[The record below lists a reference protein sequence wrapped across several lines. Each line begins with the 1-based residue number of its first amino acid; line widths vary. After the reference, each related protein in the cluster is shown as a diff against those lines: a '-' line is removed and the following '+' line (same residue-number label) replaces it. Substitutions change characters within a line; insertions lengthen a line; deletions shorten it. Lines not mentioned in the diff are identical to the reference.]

1 MRSHPYL
8 DNSGP
13 IAFAH
18 RGGTS
23 AAPENTLRSFA
34 DAINLGYRYI
44 ETDVHATKD
53 GVLVAFHDNDLKRTC
68 GEDRTIEGS
77 TRAELASAR
86 IDGTD
91 PIPLLD
97 DLLDEWPGIRINI
110 DCKADSALEP
120 LIETLRNRD
129 ILDRVCIGSFS
140 DARLARVRAEF
151 GDAVCTSMGPKEVA
165 KLVATSALKFPVS
178 PSGHALAAQIPVRQ
192 GPVPITTKRLVERA
206 HQLGIQVHVWT
217 VDDPIEIARLLDL
230 GVDGIMSDDTRAL
243 RDVFQVRG
251 HW

>member
-34 DAINLGYRYI
+34 DAISLGYRYI

-97 DLLDEWPGIRINI
+97 DLIDEWPDIRINI

-120 LIETLRNRD
+120 LISKLRERK

-140 DARLARVRAEF
+140 DARLERVRSEF

-165 KLVATSALKFPVS
+165 KLVANSALRAPVS
-178 PSGHALAAQIPVRQ
+178 PTSHALAAQIPVKQ
-192 GPVPITTKRLVERA
+192 GPIPVTTKRLVDRA

-217 VDDPIEIARLLDL
+217 VDDPVEIARLLDL

-243 RDVFQVRG
+243 RDVFQARG

>member
-34 DAINLGYRYI
+34 DAISLGYRYI

-97 DLLDEWPGIRINI
+97 DLIDEWPDIRINI

-120 LIETLRNRD
+120 LISKLRERK

-140 DARLARVRAEF
+140 DARLERVRSEF

-165 KLVATSALKFPVS
+165 KLVANSALRAPVS
-178 PSGHALAAQIPVRQ
+178 PTSHALAAQIPVKQ
-192 GPVPITTKRLVERA
+192 GPIPVTTKRLVDRA

-217 VDDPIEIARLLDL
+217 VDDPAEIARLLDL

-243 RDVFQVRG
+243 RDVFQARG